1 MAKEAE
7 ENAENTEGGEEAAL
21 PMFSKTGKIVY
32 AATCLILLGGFAAF
46 LIFANKP
53 PMAPEVLQEEIA
65 TKNVKD
71 LNAPRIEITKP
82 IIMSIPT
89 SELATEFRH
98 LAVTLTIIIGRLPD
112 ENDESFDLMKA
123 LAAEQFLETAEKFE
137 PWVKDSV
144 NDIAL
149 GYSYLQLQQK
159 TTKTDLTAKLK
170 ASLNNKLEEY
180 GMKPRISEILLTSF
194 IFSD

>member
-7 ENAENTEGGEEAAL
+7 ENAENAEGAEEVQL

-32 AATCLILLGGFAAF
+32 MGTLVVLLAGFGAF
-46 LIFANKP
+46 ITLANKP
-53 PMAPEVLQEEIA
+53 PIEPEALQEKKA

-71 LNAPRIEITKP
+71 LNAPRIEINTP

-98 LAVTLTIIIGRLPD
+98 LAITLTIVIGRLKD
-112 ENDESFDLMKA
+112 ENHESFDLMKA
-123 LAAEQFLETAEKFE
+123 LSAEQFLETAEKFE
-137 PWVKDSV
+137 PWVKAEINS
-144 NDIAL
+144 IAL
-149 GYSYLQLQQK
+149 EYSYLQLQQE
-159 TTKTDLTAKLK
+159 TTKADLRAQLRV
-170 ASLNNKLEEY
+170 ALNAKLEEY
-180 GMKPRISEILLTSF
+180 GMKPRITEILLTSF

>member
-7 ENAENTEGGEEAAL
+7 ENAENTEGGEEVQL

-32 AATCLILLGGFAAF
+32 AATCLILLGMFGAF
-46 LIFANKP
+46 IVLANKP
-53 PMAPEVLQEEIA
+53 PMEPEVLAEKRQL
-65 TKNVKD
+65 KNVKD

-98 LAVTLTIIIGRLPD
+98 LAVTLTLIIGRLPD
-112 ENDESFDLMKA
+112 ENDESFDLMKE

-137 PWVKDSV
+137 PWVKNSV

-159 TTKTDLTAKLK
+159 TTKTDLKAKLK
-170 ASLNNKLEEY
+170 ASLNNKLEEF
-180 GMKPRISEILLTSF
+180 GMKPRIREVLLTSF